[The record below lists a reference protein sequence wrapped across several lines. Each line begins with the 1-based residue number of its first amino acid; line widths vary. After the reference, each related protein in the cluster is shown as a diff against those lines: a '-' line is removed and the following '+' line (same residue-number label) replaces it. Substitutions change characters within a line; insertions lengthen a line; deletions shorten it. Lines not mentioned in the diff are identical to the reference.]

1 MGKIGRRT
9 ILKSS
14 AVLAGMHLLGNTTT
28 ALSPKI
34 HIAVI
39 GAGAFGGWTALHL
52 QRRGAQVT
60 LLDSWGPGNSR
71 ASSGGETRVIRATYG
86 GNRIYTQM
94 AIRALQLWKE
104 HETKW
109 QRQYYTRTGALWM
122 VTGAGEYETASL
134 PLLDEAKFKYERLS
148 TEQAAKRYPQI
159 NFDGVQWAL
168 FEQEAGYLLAR
179 QACEAVLQTFL
190 KEGGKYLQTNV
201 KPGSVQNNRMDSIEL
216 SDGTKLQAAKYV
228 FACGPWLGKIF
239 PDVLGKII
247 QPTRQDVFY
256 FGTPAG
262 DLRFDEPNFPVW
274 VDHGETLIYGI
285 PGNKYRGF
293 KVADD
298 TRGPDFDPTNGD
310 RRPSE
315 AALKVAR
322 DFLALRFPALKD
334 APLVESRVCQYENSP
349 DSNFIMDRHP
359 EAGNV
364 WFAGGGSGHGYKM
377 GPAFGEM
384 MSELVYSDK
393 SSESIFRLSRFKK

>member
-1 MGKIGRRT
+1 MEKIPRRT

-14 AVLAGMHLLGNTTT
+14 ALLAGMHVLGDTLS
-28 ALSPKI
+28 AVSPKL
-34 HIAVI
+34 HVAVI
-39 GAGAFGGWTALHL
+39 GAGAFGGWTALYL
-52 QRRGAQVT
+52 LRRGVHVT
-60 LLDSWGPGNSR
+60 LLDAWGPGNAR

-104 HETKW
+104 NEAKW
-109 QRQYYTRTGALWM
+109 QRSFYTRTGALWM
-122 VTGAGEYETASL
+122 ITGSGEYETASI
-134 PLLDEAKFKYERLS
+134 PLLDEAKFKYEKL
-148 TEQAAKRYPQI
+148 TADEAAKRYPQV

-179 QACEAVLQTFL
+179 QACDGVLQGFI
-190 KEGGKYLQTNV
+190 KEGGKYVQAHV
-201 KPGSVQNNRMDSIEL
+201 KPGSIQNKRLSSIEL

-247 QPTRQDVFY
+247 RPTRQDVFF

-274 VDHGETLIYGI
+274 VDHGQILMYGI
-285 PGNKYRGF
+285 PGNQRRGF

-298 TRGPDFDPTNGD
+298 THGPDFDPTDGN
-310 RRPSE
+310 RMPSE
-315 AALKVAR
+315 SALKLAR
-322 DFLALRFPALKD
+322 DLLTRRFPALKN

-359 EAGNV
+359 GAENV
-364 WFAGGGSGHGYKM
+364 WIAGGGSGHGYKM
-377 GPAFGEM
+377 GPAFGEL
-384 MSELVYSDK
+384 MSELVLTEK
-393 SSESIFRLSRFKK
+393 SPEPLFSLSRFKK